1 MKPKPGKTI
10 HMIKTGKTV
19 TQNGMVEAYCQVMLY
34 DKNATHIKN
43 DVTCKKCSSLSGKK
57 K

>member
-1 MKPKPGKTI
+1 MKPRPGTTM

-19 TQNGMVEAYCQVMLY
+19 TQNGMVDTYCQVIY
-34 DKNATHIKN
+34 FDKNATHIKK
-43 DVTCKKCSSLSGKK
+43 DVTCKKCLSLSAKK